1 LLEEETSRP
10 EELPLAAFA
19 VASELEWQQQQLELE
34 SKLLQ
39 HQASDHHIAP
49 QAPPPW
55 PELVVQ
61 GHGTDQGQPG
71 KHQGPREEGDG
82 MGWERCRS
90 L

>member
-1 LLEEETSRP
+1 MLEEETSRP

-39 HQASDHHIAP
+39 HQASDQRETITSFPRPHR
-49 QAPPPW
+49 
-55 PELVVQ
+55 
-61 GHGTDQGQPG
+61 HGQ
-71 KHQGPREEGDG
+71 
-82 MGWERCRS
+82 S